1 MAQPNLVSFNI
12 PEADMTEIK
21 AAINVLTTKLLPH
34 LKTLSPEER
43 QELPKMGLKTIGFVQ
58 KALEHCLQNPDLVP
72 PFLNVEELTN
82 DVKAVEVIRSLYQP
96 LLQLTE
102 GLSDTMTLSGSEA
115 FGGSLM
121 FYNSSKNAKKSK
133 VQKAETIYNDLQAR
147 FPGRPRKPEEE
158 TA

>member
-1 MAQPNLVSFNI
+1 MAQPNLISFNI
-12 PEADMTEIK
+12 PEADLTEIR
-21 AAINVLTTKLLPH
+21 ASINVLTTKLLPL

-58 KALEHCLQNPDLVP
+58 KTLEHCLQNPDLVP

-82 DVKAVEVIRSLYQP
+82 DVKAVETIRSLYQP
-96 LLQLTE
+96 LLQITE
-102 GLSDTMTLSGSEA
+102 ALSDTMTLSGSEA

-121 FYNSSKNAKKSK
+121 FYNSAKSAKKSK

-147 FPGRPRKPEEE
+147 FPGRPRKAEEE